1 MASLLADLLTDLGAA
16 FNRTSTRWYI
26 FGAQAAIV
34 YGAARLTADVDVTV
48 MFGNQPVENLIQA
61 LKDEGFETR
70 ITDAL
75 SLVEQSRILPVVHL
89 QSSIPVDIV
98 FGGPGLEE
106 QFAHR
111 TQHHKLDGV
120 VVPIASS
127 EDIITMKI
135 LAGREKDLDDA
146 LAIIMAQGKRL
157 DLLTISSTLEL
168 LEKALDRS
176 DLLQTLDELVHRGNT
191 SET

>member
-1 MASLLADLLTDLGAA
+1 MASLLTDLGAA
-16 FNRTSTRWYI
+16 FNRTSARWYV

-75 SLVEQSRILPVVHL
+75 SLVEQSRVLPVVLL

-111 TQHHKLDGV
+111 AQHYKLDDV
-120 VVPIASS
+120 MVPIASS

-157 DLLTISSTLEL
+157 DLLIIRSTLEL
-168 LEKALDRS
+168 LEKTLDRS
-176 DLLQTLDELVHRGNT
+176 DLLQTLDELVHRGMIP
-191 SET
+191 ET

>member
-16 FNRTSTRWYI
+16 FNRTSARWYI

-34 YGAARLTADVDVTV
+34 YGTARLTADVDVTV

-75 SLVEQSRILPVVHL
+75 SLVEQSRVLPVVHL
-89 QSSIPVDIV
+89 LSGIPVDIV

-111 TQHHKLDGV
+111 AQNHKLDGV
-120 VVPIASS
+120 MVPIASS

-135 LAGREKDLDDA
+135 LAGRGKDLDDA
-146 LAIIMAQGKRL
+146 LAIIMARGKQL
-157 DLLTISSTLEL
+157 DLQTIGSTLEL
-168 LEKALDRS
+168 LEKTLDRS
-176 DLLQTLDELVHRGNT
+176 DLLRTLDDLVHRGIIR
-191 SET
+191 E